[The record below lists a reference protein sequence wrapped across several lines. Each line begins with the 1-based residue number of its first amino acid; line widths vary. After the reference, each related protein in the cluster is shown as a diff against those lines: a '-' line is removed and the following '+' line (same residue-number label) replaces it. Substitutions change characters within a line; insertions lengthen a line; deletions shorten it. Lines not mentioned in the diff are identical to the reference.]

1 MHDFG
6 AKGLV
11 WFKVEP
17 DGTLASPVAKNFE
30 PTLLAKIGERLQAAP
45 GDLLL
50 IVADDF
56 EVTCK
61 ALYGLRKRLGE
72 QLKLYEPGTMH
83 FSWVVEFPM
92 FAFDAE
98 SQGWAAMH
106 HPFTAPRAQDREL
119 LGSEP
124 GAAARRP
131 MTW

>member
-61 ALYGLRKRLGE
+61 ALYGLRNAWGSSSSFTSRARCTFRGWSSFRCSPSTRN
-72 QLKLYEPGTMH
+72 LKAGPPCTIR
-83 FSWVVEFPM
+83 SPC
-92 FAFDAE
+92 
-98 SQGWAAMH
+98 
-106 HPFTAPRAQDREL
+106 RAQDREL

-124 GAAARRP
+124 GRAARRP